1 MENSV
6 SNIQQAISS
15 SSPQDECDVFGK
27 LVATKLKVLMPNE
40 RDEAMMKVL
49 QCLKQA

>member
-1 MENSV
+1 MESNA

-15 SSPQDECDVFGK
+15 FAPQDECDAFGK
-27 LVATKLKVLMPNE
+27 LVTTKLKVLMPNE
-40 RDEAMMKVL
+40 RDEAMMEVL

>member
-1 MENSV
+1 M
-6 SNIQQAISS
+6 SNIQQALSW